1 MTQSDTTFLGNAW
14 LLLKGSRRVAD
25 DTMQAVVAQN
35 RLTPYAWLSIGAAL
49 LTMAIKGAAYLVS
62 GSVGLLSDALE
73 SGVNLGAALIA
84 LAVLGVVERPPDED
98 HAYGHGKAE
107 YFSSGVEG
115 TLITIAAATIAI
127 AAVRRLLDP
136 QPLSNIGLGLAIAT
150 SASLI
155 NLGTARVLLSG
166 GRRYRSITLEADG
179 QHLMTDV
186 WSSAAIL
193 AGMAV
198 VALSGWQI
206 LDPLVALL
214 VAGRI
219 SWVGI
224 HLVRR
229 STEGLMDTALPQP
242 ILKAITS
249 ILDSHASKGVRY
261 HALRSRQAG
270 ARYFVSVH
278 IQVPGRWTI
287 QRGHNFLEEV
297 ESEIREAVS
306 NVTVF
311 THIEPI
317 EDPLSWEDEQLDR
330 AQSAETDIA

>member
-1 MTQSDTTFLGNAW
+1 MVSGGDR
-14 LLLKGSRRVAD
+14 GSVAD
-25 DTMQAVVAQN
+25 VTMPAVQASY

-73 SGVNLGAALIA
+73 SGVNLASALMA
-84 LAVLGVVERPPDED
+84 LAVLSVVARPPDEE

-115 TLITIAAATIAI
+115 TLIVIAAATIAV
-127 AAVRRLLDP
+127 AAIRRLLSP
-136 QPLSNIGLGLAIAT
+136 VPLSNIALGLAIAT
-150 SASLI
+150 FASLI
-155 NLGTARVLLSG
+155 NLVAARILLG
-166 GRRYRSITLEADG
+166 AGRKFRSIALEADA

-198 VALSGWQI
+198 VTISKWQI
-206 LDPLVALL
+206 LDPLVALF

-219 SWVGI
+219 AWVGVI
-224 HLVRR
+224 LVRR
-229 STEGLMDTALPQP
+229 STLGLMDTALPQP
-242 ILKAITS
+242 ELEAITA
-249 ILDSHASKGVRY
+249 ILETHASKGVRY

-270 ARYFVSVH
+270 ARYFVSMHV
-278 IQVPGRWTI
+278 QVPGKWTV
-287 QRGHNFLEEV
+287 QRGHNFLEKI
-297 ESEIREAVS
+297 ESEIRQAVP

-330 AQSAETDIA
+330 TQAAENGGS

>member
-1 MTQSDTTFLGNAW
+1 MPA
-14 LLLKGSRRVAD
+14 V
-25 DTMQAVVAQN
+25 QASY

-73 SGVNLGAALIA
+73 SGVNLASALMA
-84 LAVLGVVERPPDED
+84 LAVLSVVARPPDEE

-115 TLITIAAATIAI
+115 TLIVIAAATIAV
-127 AAVRRLLDP
+127 AAIRRLLSP
-136 QPLSNIGLGLAIAT
+136 VPLSNIALGLAIAT
-150 SASLI
+150 FASLI
-155 NLGTARVLLSG
+155 NLVAARILLG
-166 GRRYRSITLEADG
+166 AGRKFRSIALEADA

-198 VALSGWQI
+198 VTISKWQI
-206 LDPLVALL
+206 LDPLVALF

-219 SWVGI
+219 AWVGVI
-224 HLVRR
+224 LVRR
-229 STEGLMDTALPQP
+229 STLGLMDTALPQP
-242 ILKAITS
+242 ELEAITA
-249 ILDSHASKGVRY
+249 ILETHASKGVRY

-270 ARYFVSVH
+270 ARYFVSMHV
-278 IQVPGRWTI
+278 QVPGKWTV
-287 QRGHNFLEEV
+287 QRGHNFLEKI
-297 ESEIREAVS
+297 ESEIRQAVP

-330 AQSAETDIA
+330 TQAAENGGS

>member
-1 MTQSDTTFLGNAW
+1 MVSGWDRGT
-14 LLLKGSRRVAD
+14 VAD
-25 DTMQAVVAQN
+25 VTMPAVQASY

-62 GSVGLLSDALE
+62 GSVGLLSDTLE
-73 SGVNLGAALIA
+73 SGVNLASALMA
-84 LAVLGVVERPPDED
+84 LAVLSVVARPPDEE

-115 TLITIAAATIAI
+115 TLIVIAAATIAV
-127 AAVRRLLDP
+127 AAIRRLLSP
-136 QPLSNIGLGLAIAT
+136 VPLSNIALGLAIAT
-150 SASLI
+150 FASLI
-155 NLGTARVLLSG
+155 NLVAARILLG
-166 GRRYRSITLEADG
+166 AGRKFRSIALEADA

-198 VALSGWQI
+198 VTISKWQI
-206 LDPLVALL
+206 LDPLVALF

-219 SWVGI
+219 AWVGVI
-224 HLVRR
+224 LVRR
-229 STEGLMDTALPQP
+229 STLGLMDTALPQP
-242 ILKAITS
+242 ELEAITA
-249 ILDSHASKGVRY
+249 ILETHASKGVRY

-270 ARYFVSVH
+270 ARYFVSMHV
-278 IQVPGRWTI
+278 QVPGKWTV
-287 QRGHNFLEEV
+287 QRGHNFLEKI
-297 ESEIREAVS
+297 ESEIRQAVP

-330 AQSAETDIA
+330 TQAAENGGS

>member
-1 MTQSDTTFLGNAW
+1 MPA
-14 LLLKGSRRVAD
+14 V
-25 DTMQAVVAQN
+25 QASY

-62 GSVGLLSDALE
+62 GSVGLLSDTLE
-73 SGVNLGAALIA
+73 SGVNLASALMA
-84 LAVLGVVERPPDED
+84 LAVLSVVARPPDEE

-115 TLITIAAATIAI
+115 TLIVIAAATIAV
-127 AAVRRLLDP
+127 AAIRRLLSP
-136 QPLSNIGLGLAIAT
+136 VPLSNIALGLAIAT
-150 SASLI
+150 FASLI
-155 NLGTARVLLSG
+155 NLVAARILLG
-166 GRRYRSITLEADG
+166 AGRKFRSIALEADA

-198 VALSGWQI
+198 VTISKWQI
-206 LDPLVALL
+206 LDPLVALF

-219 SWVGI
+219 AWVGVI
-224 HLVRR
+224 LVRR
-229 STEGLMDTALPQP
+229 STLGLMDTALPQP
-242 ILKAITS
+242 ELEAITA
-249 ILDSHASKGVRY
+249 ILETHASKGVRY

-270 ARYFVSVH
+270 ARYFVSMHV
-278 IQVPGRWTI
+278 QVPGKWTV
-287 QRGHNFLEEV
+287 QRGHNFLEKI
-297 ESEIREAVS
+297 ESEIRQAVP

-330 AQSAETDIA
+330 TQAAENGGS

>member
-1 MTQSDTTFLGNAW
+1 VVSGGDR
-14 LLLKGSRRVAD
+14 GSVAD
-25 DTMQAVVAQN
+25 VTMPAVQASY

-62 GSVGLLSDALE
+62 GSVGLLSDTLE
-73 SGVNLGAALIA
+73 SGVNLASALMA
-84 LAVLGVVERPPDED
+84 LAVLSVVARPPDEE

-115 TLITIAAATIAI
+115 TLIVIAAATIAV
-127 AAVRRLLDP
+127 AAIRRLLSP
-136 QPLSNIGLGLAIAT
+136 VPLSNIALGLAIAT
-150 SASLI
+150 FASLI
-155 NLGTARVLLSG
+155 NLVAARILLG
-166 GRRYRSITLEADG
+166 AGRKFRSIALEADA

-198 VALSGWQI
+198 VTISKWQI
-206 LDPLVALL
+206 LDPLVALF

-219 SWVGI
+219 AWVGVI
-224 HLVRR
+224 LVRR
-229 STEGLMDTALPQP
+229 STLGLMDTALPQP
-242 ILKAITS
+242 ELEAITA
-249 ILDSHASKGVRY
+249 ILETHASKGVRY

-270 ARYFVSVH
+270 ARYFVSMHV
-278 IQVPGRWTI
+278 QVPGKWTV
-287 QRGHNFLEEV
+287 QRGHNFLEKI
-297 ESEIREAVS
+297 ESEIRQAVP

-330 AQSAETDIA
+330 TQAAENGGS

>member
-1 MTQSDTTFLGNAW
+1 MP
-14 LLLKGSRRVAD
+14 
-25 DTMQAVVAQN
+25 AVCARN
-35 RLTPYAWLSIGAAL
+35 RLIPYAWLSIGAAL

-73 SGVNLGAALIA
+73 SGVNLGAALMA
-84 LAVLGVVERPPDED
+84 LAALSIVARPPDED
-98 HAYGHGKAE
+98 HTYGHGKAE

-115 TLITIAAATIAI
+115 TLITIAAATIAV
-127 AAVRRLLDP
+127 AAVRRLMDP
-136 QPLSNIGLGLAIAT
+136 QPLFNIGLGIAIAT
-150 SASLI
+150 LASLI
-155 NLGTARVLLSG
+155 NLGAARILLAA
-166 GRRYRSITLEADG
+166 GRRFRSIALEADA

-198 VALSGWQI
+198 VALSGWHI

-224 HLVRR
+224 QLVRR
-229 STEGLMDTALPQP
+229 STQGLMDTALPQP
-242 ILKAITS
+242 VLKAITS
-249 ILDSHASKGVRY
+249 ILESHASKGVRY

-287 QRGHNFLEEV
+287 QRGHNFLEGV
-297 ESEIREAVS
+297 ESEIRQAVP

-330 AQSAETDIA
+330 DQSAETDIP

>member
-1 MTQSDTTFLGNAW
+1 VVSGGDR
-14 LLLKGSRRVAD
+14 GSVAD
-25 DTMQAVVAQN
+25 VTMPAVQASY

-62 GSVGLLSDALE
+62 GSVGLLSDTLE
-73 SGVNLGAALIA
+73 SGVNLASALMA
-84 LAVLGVVERPPDED
+84 LAVLSVVARPPDEE

-107 YFSSGVEG
+107 CFSSGVEG
-115 TLITIAAATIAI
+115 TLIVIAAATIAV
-127 AAVRRLLDP
+127 AAIRRLLSP
-136 QPLSNIGLGLAIAT
+136 VPLSNIALGLAIAT
-150 SASLI
+150 FASLI
-155 NLGTARVLLSG
+155 NLVAARILLG
-166 GRRYRSITLEADG
+166 AGRKFRSIALEADA

-198 VALSGWQI
+198 VTISKWQI
-206 LDPLVALL
+206 LDPLVALF

-219 SWVGI
+219 AWVGVI
-224 HLVRR
+224 LVRR
-229 STEGLMDTALPQP
+229 STLGLMDTALPQP
-242 ILKAITS
+242 ELEAITA
-249 ILDSHASKGVRY
+249 ILETHASKGVRY

-270 ARYFVSVH
+270 ARYFVSMHV
-278 IQVPGRWTI
+278 QVPGKWTV
-287 QRGHNFLEEV
+287 QRGHNFLEKI
-297 ESEIREAVS
+297 ESEIRQAVP

-330 AQSAETDIA
+330 TQAAENGGS